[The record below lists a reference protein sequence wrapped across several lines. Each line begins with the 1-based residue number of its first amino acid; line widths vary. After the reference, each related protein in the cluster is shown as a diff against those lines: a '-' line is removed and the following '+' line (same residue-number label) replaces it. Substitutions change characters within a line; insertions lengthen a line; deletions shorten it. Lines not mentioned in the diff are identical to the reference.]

1 MQRRNRK
8 QEDPTNAWY
17 YRRTGQNLFWYEA
30 DNMIVSMQVLVESTG
45 VTKDYNL
52 EVSKCM
58 NSKPYSFGPDPCFM
72 ELHCEPSNLE
82 TSLTFLKV
90 S

>member
-1 MQRRNRK
+1 
-8 QEDPTNAWY
+8 
-17 YRRTGQNLFWYEA
+17 
-30 DNMIVSMQVLVESTG
+30 MIVSMRVLVELAG

-58 NSKPYSFGPDPCFM
+58 NSKPRFFGPDPCFM

-82 TSLTFLKV
+82 SSLTFLKV